1 MAIQLKITID
11 NKKIE
16 KIFIKARKTLDDNII
31 VFGHPEIDIMVLTSK
46 SKIVALPKEELDDE
60 VYESQRRLF
69 KYLVKQGVVDYASVQ
84 AGNLFMST
92 EGTIPEP
99 SGEGDKIQYCLY
111 SISNFLD
118 DEQPYYDDQKEFEKE
133 VEDSLLDPETDEHTL
148 FDPSMHGQQKG
159 SLPPARPSYGI
170 NTIYRI

>member
-16 KIFIKARKTLDDNII
+16 KSFLNARKTLDDNVL
-31 VFGHPEIDIMVLTSK
+31 VFGHPEIDIMVLASK
-46 SKIVALPKEELDDE
+46 NKIVALPKDELDDE
-60 VYESQRRLF
+60 IYEAQQRLF
-69 KYLVKQGVVDYASVQ
+69 KFLVKKGVVDYSSVQ

-92 EGTIPEP
+92 EGSILEP
-99 SGEGDKIQYCLY
+99 AGEGDKLQYCLY
-111 SISNFLD
+111 TISNFLD

-133 VEDSLLDPETDEHTL
+133 FEDSLLEPEPDEHTL
-148 FDPSMHGQQKG
+148 FDPSLHAKQKG